1 MKTICRYVDPLAA
14 HKMIWNEK
22 DEELNGKKVEKKI
35 SIQTKYERH
44 ARKMCKPAKH
54 IKSSLIRN
62 AVVVTDV
69 EMAAGVLS
77 RQTKNEK

>member
-14 HKMIWNEK
+14 HKMIW

-44 ARKMCKPAKH
+44 ARKMCKPTKH